1 MSDANSINDEQKALI
16 QSWADDGDDLSAIQK
31 KLADELNV
39 NVTYMEV
46 RFLMGD
52 LGIKMPAKEK
62 PVEEAEVE
70 VSEPTGE
77 LAAEADTHETEA
89 SPAEE
94 ASSPTA
100 MGTVKVTMSDV
111 LPAGVMAGGT
121 VTFSDGVYATWGL
134 DQLGRMS
141 LDGADPGYRP
151 SEADLKAFQVEL
163 QRLAQEK
170 GL

>member
-1 MSDANSINDEQKALI
+1 MSDAKSISDEQKAII
-16 QSWADDGDDLSAIQK
+16 QSWADDGNDLSMIQK

-39 NVTYMEV
+39 NVTFMEV

-62 PVEEAEVE
+62 PVEEEAVD
-70 VSEPTGE
+70 VSEPTEE
-77 LAAEADTHETEA
+77 LAAEADTPAAEETT
-89 SPAEE
+89 AEE
-94 ASSPTA
+94 ASPPA
-100 MGTVKVTMSDV
+100 AIGTVKVTMSDV

-121 VTFSDGVYATWGL
+121 VTFSDGVHTNWGL
-134 DQLGRMS
+134 DQMGRMS
-141 LDGADPGYRP
+141 LIGADPGYRP

-163 QRLAQEK
+163 QKLAQEK